1 MTEARKGV
9 LAMVVTAT
17 IWGLSG
23 LYYKALQA
31 VPPVE
36 VLCHRTLWTVVFLGV
51 LIAAQGRTG
60 EAWRLLARPRAW
72 APLLVSAATIA
83 ANWLL
88 FIAAVQQGRALEA
101 SLGYYIFPLLAVAL
115 GFAFLGER
123 FSPAQAVAIAMAAAA
138 VLVLTIGHGAAPWT
152 AILIASTFAAY
163 GLVKKRVLLGPM
175 MSVFVETVI
184 LAPLALLWLWGLHS
198 GHWTDLGG
206 RPGGYFGHGLWVSA
220 MLAFSGVITG
230 GPLILFAYA
239 ARRIPYATLGL
250 VQYLNP
256 TLQFL
261 VAVAACGEPFTRWH
275 AVAFPL
281 IWGGLAIYSWASWR
295 QASARSRSSSA
306 GTVSSGSR

>member
-1 MTEARKGV
+1 MTEARKGI

-17 IWGLSG
+17 VWGLSG
-23 LYYKALQA
+23 LYYKALA
-31 VPPVE
+31 EVPPIE

-51 LIAAQGRTG
+51 LLALQGRAA
-60 EAWRLLARPRAW
+60 EARRLLGRPRAW
-72 APLLVSAATIA
+72 APLVVSAATIA

-88 FIAAVQQGRALEA
+88 FIASVQHGQALES

-115 GFAFLGER
+115 GFVFLGER
-123 FSPAQAVAIAMAAAA
+123 FSAPQALAIAMAATA
-138 VLVLTIGHGAAPWT
+138 VVVLTVGHGAPPWT

-163 GLVKKRVLLGPM
+163 GLVKTRVPLGPM
-175 MSVFVETVI
+175 MSVFVETLI
-184 LAPLALLWLWGLHS
+184 LAPLALVWLWGLHT

-206 RPGGYFGHGLWVSA
+206 RPGGYFGRDLWVSA

-230 GPLILFAYA
+230 GPLILFAYS

-256 TLQFL
+256 TLQFF
-261 VAVAACGEPFTRWH
+261 VAVLAFGEPFTPWH

-295 QASARSRSSSA
+295 QASARSRSRSA
-306 GTVSSGSR
+306 GTVSTGSR